1 MDRSTYNKIY
11 KSLQSFEDVFR
22 LLKEYSEPPGV
33 VATLLN
39 QKVVKLARNSHRSIH
54 GRDEELFFRWKT
66 GMSILELARRS
77 HFPPTLMASLIMK
90 KYGFSKKIT
99 NLLFRNPE
107 QIQSE
112 RLRRE
117 VKKALNAD
125 YFFSPRAHAMQVL
138 KGDMGEEII
147 GKWLDKHEIAYLT
160 EAELRENGEG
170 KTPDFVLKEPLSIE
184 GLEVKW
190 IESKALFGDE
200 SEHRHYMNKQFNE
213 YSKLFGE
220 GMVVYWYGF
229 LEGLASETYLIKDH
243 SFFAECQE
251 EVDELLNYLVYW

>member
-1 MDRSTYNKIY
+1 MDRLTYNKTY

-22 LLKEYSEPPGV
+22 LSESYSEPPGV
-33 VATLLN
+33 MATLLN
-39 QKVVKLARNSHRSIH
+39 QKVVKLARNSHRNIH
-54 GRDEELFFRWKT
+54 GREEELFFRWRK
-66 GMSILELARRS
+66 GLPILELARRS
-77 HFPPTLMASLIMK
+77 GFPSTLMASLIMK
-90 KYGFSKKIT
+90 KYGFSKKTT
-99 NLLFRNPE
+99 NLLFRNPD

-117 VKKALNAD
+117 VKKALNSD

-147 GKWLDKHEIAYLT
+147 RKWLDKREIAYFT

-170 KTPDFVLKEPLSIE
+170 KTPDFVLKEPLLIE
-184 GLEVKW
+184 GFEISW

-200 SEHRHYMNKQFNE
+200 SEHIHYMKKQFVE
-213 YSKLFGE
+213 YSELFGE

-229 LEGLASETYLIKDH
+229 LEGLTSETYLIKDH
-243 SFFAECQE
+243 SFFAECRE
-251 EVDELLNYLVYW
+251 EVDALLNYLVYW